1 MKKHFVKF
9 ILPVVI
15 ITGALSLAVTQSSF
29 YRKVGESQRLINQV
43 YNQIFST
50 YLHEL
55 DPDAFT
61 KASINSITQ
70 NLDPYTS
77 FMVEDEQH
85 RVNVLSKGKYGGV
98 GIQLGYRNKTMSVV
112 APMDGGPAKKAGI
125 ISGDIILKVDDE
137 EVKALSFND
146 AAAKIRG
153 EKGTKVKLTVKRY
166 GEDDPIEFNLIR
178 SNIVVKDVTYSG
190 MLTPSTGY
198 VRLNRF
204 SRNTPN
210 EMANAFGELLSED
223 ANEIIIDLRDNPG
236 GLMASAVAL
245 LDMIIE
251 KNKPLLS
258 TKGRIKDA
266 NRTFYSRRKSLVP
279 SDVKIAVLINQGSA
293 SASEIVAGTVQ
304 DLDRGLVIG
313 QKSFGKG
320 LVQTAYSIDKKR
332 SITVTTARYYVPS
345 GRFIQKRDYI
355 DEKYIMNQAEEDS
368 VFKTVGGRTVLGNG
382 GITPDSVVTPEL
394 MDILSTQY
402 WRSGYFYSFA
412 QEKKHNYTDFNAVI
426 SDGDL
431 LDKFNVF
438 IKEKDS
444 VMLPGEKELNELSNK
459 IANLDSTNQSAQN
472 ALETLKSFYTSQ
484 ENSRIDIESDD
495 IKKILLLEFAGLING
510 PEGRLKQ
517 ALKDDKIVKTAI
529 GMLTDNQAYAIALSP
544 TESINN

>member
-1 MKKHFVKF
+1 MKKYFIKL

-15 ITGALSLAVTQSSF
+15 ITGAISLAVTQSSF

-55 DPDAFT
+55 DPEAFT

-125 ISGDIILKVDDE
+125 ISGDIILKVDDDD
-137 EVKALSFND
+137 VQNFSFND

-166 GEDDPIEFNLIR
+166 GEDDPIEFNLVR

-190 MLTPSTGY
+190 MLSPSTGY

-210 EMANAFGELLSED
+210 EMANAFGELLSVD
-223 ANEIIIDLRDNPG
+223 ASEIIIDLRDNPG

-245 LDMIIE
+245 LDMIVE
-251 KNKPLLS
+251 KNQPLLS

-266 NRTFYSRRKSLVP
+266 NRTFYSRRNPLVP
-279 SDVKIAVLINQGSA
+279 ADVKIAVLINQGSA

-304 DLDRGLVIG
+304 DLDRGVVIG

-320 LVQTAYSIDKKR
+320 LVQTAYPIDDKR
-332 SITVTTARYYVPS
+332 AITVTTARYYVPS

-355 DEKYIMNQAEEDS
+355 DEKYIMNQTEEDS

-394 MDILSTQY
+394 MEILSTQY
-402 WRSGYFYSFA
+402 WRRGFFYGFA
-412 QEKKHNYTDFNAVI
+412 QENKHNYTDFNDVLN
-426 SDGDL
+426 DDTL
-431 LDKFNVF
+431 LDKFNTY
-438 IKEKDS
+438 IAEKES
-444 VMLPGEKELNELSNK
+444 VMLPGKKELDDLSDK
-459 IANLDSTNQSAQN
+459 IANLDSTNQSAQD
-472 ALETLKSFYTSQ
+472 ALDMLNNFYTLQ
-484 ENSRIDIESDD
+484 EEIMRSNETAD
-495 IKKILLLEFAGLING
+495 IKQVLLLEFAGLIDG

-517 ALKDDKIVKTAI
+517 ALKDDNIVKTAMEMI
-529 GMLTDNQAYAIALSP
+529 ADDQAYAIALSP
-544 TESINN
+544 SETVNN